1 MGTDC
6 KSVGLCLRRFES
18 FICHSVT
25 AGPTGPAVLLLAQ
38 TGPMSPAQIHQIG
51 KRRAWVIWLVALS
64 IYGLAIFNRSSLG
77 VAGLIAADRFD
88 ISAAQ
93 LSLFTVLQ
101 LLVYAAL
108 QVPVGVLLDR
118 FGSRK
123 LLLVGLVMMTAGQL
137 WFAFATTFGAAVCAR
152 GLLGAGDAMIFVSVI
167 RLVTAWFL
175 ARQAPFVIQL
185 TGVTGQLGAIVA
197 AAPLSLALD
206 RLGWTKGFALS
217 STIGV
222 VLMVALLVLVKDS
235 PYVSDGVVHVRLR
248 ALAES
253 VRIVW
258 GNPGTKLGMWLHF
271 TSQFAVNSF
280 ALLWGFPFLVRGE
293 GWTSAEASLLITVMV
308 VWVVISGLG
317 LAAFVARHPYR
328 RSQLVI
334 SIVVVMA
341 ASWAAVLA
349 WSGPAPKSLVVV
361 MALATAT
368 GGPASMVGFD
378 LARTFTPLQ
387 ATGRANGLVNG
398 GGFLGAL
405 IVMALVGVVLDLRE
419 SGGMSNYDRVDF
431 RVALSVQFVFWAVGI
446 TQILRYR
453 RRAISHLDQ
462 HHPGASDE
470 LRAGRQWTHPGL
482 PDAGV

>member
-1 MGTDC
+1 M
-6 KSVGLCLRRFES
+6 RAE
-18 FICHSVT
+18 
-25 AGPTGPAVLLLAQ
+25 
-38 TGPMSPAQIHQIG
+38 QIHDIG
-51 KRRAWVIWLVALS
+51 KRRAWGVWLVALA

-77 VAGLIAADRFD
+77 VAGLIAADRFQ

-123 LLLVGLVMMTAGQL
+123 LLLTGLVMMTAAQL
-137 WFAFATTFGAAVCAR
+137 WFAFATTFPAAVCAR
-152 GLLGAGDAMIFVSVI
+152 ALLGAGDAMIFVSVI
-167 RLVTAWFL
+167 RLVTAWFG
-175 ARQAPFVIQL
+175 ARQIPFVIQL
-185 TGVTGQLGAIVA
+185 TGITGQLGAIVA

-206 RLGWTKGFALS
+206 ELGWTKGFALS

-222 VLMVALLVLVKDS
+222 VLMVALLMLVKDS
-235 PYVSDGVVHVRLR
+235 PYRSDGVVDVKLR
-248 ALAES
+248 ALVES
-253 VRIVW
+253 VRVVW

-293 GWTSAEASLLITVMV
+293 GWSTGEASLLLTVMV
-308 VWVVISGLG
+308 VWVVISGLA
-317 LAAFVARHPYR
+317 LAALVARHPYR
-328 RSQLVI
+328 RSLIVI
-334 SIVVVMA
+334 WIAVVMA

-349 WSGPAPKSLVVV
+349 WSGPAPKPLIVL

-378 LARTFTPLQ
+378 LARTFTPWQ
-387 ATGRANGLVNG
+387 VAGRANGLING

-405 IVMALVGVVLDLRE
+405 VVMALVGVVLDLRE
-419 SGGMSNYDRVDF
+419 SGGMTDYDRTDF

-453 RRAISHLDQ
+453 RRAITHLDR

-482 PDAGV
+482 PDTGL